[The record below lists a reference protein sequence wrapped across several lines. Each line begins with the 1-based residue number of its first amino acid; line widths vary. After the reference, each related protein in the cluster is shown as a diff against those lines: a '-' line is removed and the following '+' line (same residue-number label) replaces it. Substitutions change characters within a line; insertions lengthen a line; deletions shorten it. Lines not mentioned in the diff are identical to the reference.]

1 MKIQLIGLMLS
12 LAVSGA
18 SASGIGGDTSRT
30 YAIPTVSL
38 TPKGTVALSWTEK
51 DDRNMV
57 HYYWAES
64 KDQGRTFGE
73 KKQIFESPGMSGS
86 RLMRPKLLFKKDGTW
101 AAVFALRGDV
111 PATQPAA
118 AGGHDHHH
126 GSEAPKQAAGGGR
139 PSDLQIVYSLSK
151 DQGKTWTA
159 PAPVHA
165 DRTPKVVRGFFD
177 ATVLANGEIGV
188 AYLRDIDG
196 RAHERDLRFVTSAG
210 DSFGAETVLD
220 PFVCDCCNISL
231 LVDDK
236 GVLNLYYRENQENIR
251 DIAKMSSTDNGKTFS
266 KPQILF
272 ADNWKINGCPHSGPT
287 SATGPGGNVISWFS
301 GTTESPGIRLVTQE
315 GKRLLVIPDAS
326 AKNMYLAA
334 GNKTAALVWEQ
345 QGTESDQTVLAY
357 RSVKKEGVSDTK
369 VISKTANATNAS
381 GVIAGN
387 RLVVAYEVKN
397 SRNRNTLAVESIEL

>member
-1 MKIQLIGLMLS
+1 MKIQLLGLMLS
-12 LAVSGA
+12 VAVTGA
-18 SASGIGGDTSRT
+18 SASGIGGDTTRT

-51 DDRNMV
+51 DDRNIV

-101 AAVFALRGDV
+101 ATVFALRGDV
-111 PATQPAA
+111 PAAA
-118 AGGHDHHH
+118 ASTGGHEHHH
-126 GSEAPKQAAGGGR
+126 GGEAPKAPSGR
-139 PSDLQIVYSLSK
+139 PSDLQIVFSLSK
-151 DQGKTWTA
+151 DQGKTWSV

-196 RAHERDLRFVTSAG
+196 RPHERDLRFVTSSG
-210 DSFGAETVLD
+210 DTFGSETVLD

-236 GVLNLYYRENQENIR
+236 GILNLYYRENQENIR
-251 DIAKMSSTDNGKTFS
+251 DIAKMTSSDNGKTFS

-287 SATGPGGNVISWFS
+287 SAAGPGGNVISWFS
-301 GTTESPGIRLVTQE
+301 GTAESPGIRLVTQE
-315 GKRLLVIPDAS
+315 GKRLLVIADAS

-334 GNKTAALVWEQ
+334 GSKSAALLWEQ

-357 RSVKKEGVSDTK
+357 RTVKKDGVSEAK
-369 VISKTANATNAS
+369 VLGKTANGTNAS

-397 SRNRNTLAVESIEL
+397 SRNKNTLAFESVEL